1 MTLLTA
7 LEENISLDSV
17 FNPSSLI
24 LAPVAVAAYLVILGV
39 YRGRS
44 ARRDV
49 TNKNIHTEAS

>member
-39 YRGRS
+39 YRVYLHPIAGFPGPKL
-44 ARRDV
+44 AGQ
-49 TNKNIHTEAS
+49 